1 MDQPAQSKHVGKKI
15 WYGAVIALSALVLLF
30 SAVSVVGAWVLQ
42 SKLSDA
48 TVALLQTAENAA
60 ARAQEVIGQAK
71 DPLLEIQQVSTKVAE
86 VSSKLSQNVKDE
98 GLLKLLLPPEQE
110 QKLVNL
116 ATEVQDTLATV
127 HEVLSTAAN
136 LYQAI
141 DEMPF
146 ITLPVPG
153 LEKVREV
160 EQTVSEI
167 RITIEELKGS
177 VAEFRAGAADKI
189 GAVTELATRI
199 STRLAEV
206 LDKLAALDADLAGFQ
221 QTLAGVKSTVPTAFA
236 ITALLLTLLLVFVS
250 YTQVEVIRLFV
261 GRWRLLGAA
270 TATLPQDAS
279 PLAEVVSP
287 ADEAQTSL
295 IEEQTPADAS
305 GDAEAQK

>member
-1 MDQPAQSKHVGKKI
+1 MDQPSQSKHVGKKI
-15 WYGAVIALSALVLLF
+15 WYGAMITLSALVLLF
-30 SAVSVVGAWVLQ
+30 SAVSVVGAWMMQ

-48 TVALLQTAENAA
+48 TIALLQAAENAA
-60 ARAQEVIGQAK
+60 ARAQEVIGQAQ

-86 VSSKLSQNVKDE
+86 VSTKLSQNVKDE

-110 QKLVNL
+110 QKLTNL
-116 ATEVQDTLATV
+116 ATKVQDTLATV

-141 DEMPF
+141 NQMPF
-146 ITLPVPG
+146 INLPVPG

-177 VAEFRAGAADKI
+177 VAEFRLGAADKI

-199 STRLAEV
+199 STRLVEV
-206 LDKLAALDADLAGFQ
+206 LDKLAALDAELEGFQ
-221 QTLAGVKSTVPTAFA
+221 QTLAGVKSAVPTAFA
-236 ITALLLTLLLVFVS
+236 TTALLLTLLLVFIG

-261 GRWRLLGAA
+261 GRWHLLGAPSVS
-270 TATLPQDAS
+270 LPEESPNLDETVNPAVEAPAPQVEEKPAS
-279 PLAEVVSP
+279 VGSGEG
-287 ADEAQTSL
+287 EAQ
-295 IEEQTPADAS
+295 Q
-305 GDAEAQK
+305 